1 MALFPIL
8 FIMALTIYSVNV
20 NGLRDEDKRLAF
32 FQWLSHLSPMV
43 VCLQETHAVS
53 FSELSSWVSRF
64 GYLCAGSFGSNRSC
78 GVAILYRS
86 VLVCRDILCEFDG
99 RFVLAELEFHESV
112 FRVAC
117 VYAPNR
123 NPDRDEFLV
132 RCVNHIDPSVPTLLC
147 GDFNTVLD
155 RSMDRRGSC
164 PFDTSR
170 ESSPVLRA
178 LFVDCCVVDVWRL
191 RHPSDSCFSW
201 FRRDGALASRI
212 DLIGCPLAWL
222 PFVSSADILPC
233 PYSDHSVLSFS
244 CSLPSVVPPGPG
256 LWKLNVSVLEDDDYS
271 YLVSDFWCNWR
282 RRRQSFRSLVEWWDE
297 GKARIK
303 GLTINYCKQR
313 SQSKRLER
321 DILDRLATHLKVSV
335 DAGRCSLLPI
345 YYNTLDRI
353 KHLDF
358 EAARGAQVRARAKWV
373 EEGESSTSY
382 FLRLERK
389 HSADRNVSALRA
401 EDGSLVSD
409 KNGLCD
415 TFRSFYLNLF
425 TAVPCDSLARAEL
438 LSHVSSV
445 LPSALSNSCEG
456 LLSQEECLL
465 ALKGM
470 ARGKAPGCDGLP
482 MEFYLKF
489 WPVLGSDLVEVLNSA
504 YVSDRL
510 SSSQRR
516 GIISLSFKK
525 GDRLDPKNWRPITL
539 LNVDYKIA
547 SRSIAA
553 RLLKVIHLVVE
564 KDQTCGVPGRYIG
577 ENVAF
582 LRDVVDFCS
591 LTGVPA
597 ALLSLDQEKA
607 FDRVDWPFLRSTL
620 SSLGFGPSFIRW
632 VNLFYSGV
640 RSSVNVNGYISKSF
654 SLSRGVRQGCPLS
667 PLLYVLVVEIL
678 ACNIR
683 ANPFISGLV
692 LPGSSSSLPC
702 ISAYADDTSL
712 VIASERAFSE
722 VFDVYSL
729 YERGS
734 GAKLNLSKCKGLWL
748 GDWNGRTDSPVAIDW
763 SSCKIKVLGV
773 FLGPGNV
780 EEANWRPRITAVEN
794 VLNSWRQRSLSFRG
808 KALVINALVLSR
820 VWYVASLVHVPRWV
834 SAEINSLIFNFFWSG
849 KRDLVARRVVVQ
861 PCSRGG
867 FSVVDFQ
874 LKVWSLHVQWI
885 RRFVSSPSSWVS
897 FMVYWFSSVFNVP
910 PHVVFSAPASFC
922 LDALPPFY
930 RSLVSAWVA
939 CRGSLQSSSLGINSG
954 PNFFPAASISAKSV
968 YLFLLSVNAATPHCV
983 AKFSP
988 LFGSL
993 YWPATWRQ
1001 LLFFDCDRPVIDLSW
1016 KVSHGVLYTAERLS
1030 SFGYDIST
1038 VCFCSDP
1045 VESLQHLFFYCP
1057 LATSV
1062 LSWVQSLLFS
1072 VSPLSPSILLRHVLF
1087 GFSDDELRVVPRL
1100 FVYLLNVSKFC
1111 IWVARNDSRFRNVRP
1126 SAIEVIERVKSR
1138 VRFHLPLF
1146 FRRFRSARRRRFFVR
1161 QWGARGVVASLVG
1174 DRLVVHI

>member
-1 MALFPIL
+1 MASFLFFL
-8 FIMALTIYSVNV
+8 IMALTIYSVNV

-53 FSELSSWVSRF
+53 SSELSSWVSRF
-64 GYLCAGSFGSNRSC
+64 GYLCTGSFGSNRSC

-86 VLVCRDILCEFDG
+86 VLGCRDILCEFDG
-99 RFVLAELEFHESV
+99 RFVLAEFEFRESV

-123 NPDRDEFLV
+123 NPDRDEFFV
-132 RCVNHIDPSVPTLLC
+132 HCVDHIDPSVPTLLC

-155 RSMDRRGSC
+155 RLMDRRGSC

-170 ESSPVLRA
+170 ESTSVLRA
-178 LFVDCCVVDVWRL
+178 LFLDCCVVDVWRL
-191 RHPSDSCFSW
+191 KHPSDSCFSW

-212 DLIGCPLAWL
+212 DLIGCPLSWL

-233 PYSDHSVLSFS
+233 PYSDHSALSFV
-244 CSLPSVVPPGPG
+244 CSLPSVTPPGPG
-256 LWKLNVSVLEDDDYS
+256 LWKLNVSVLGEEDYFS
-271 YLVSDFWCNWR
+271 LVSDFWCGWR
-282 RRRQSFRSLVEWWDE
+282 RRRQSFKSLAEWWDE

-313 SQSKRLER
+313 GQSRRLER
-321 DILDRLATHLKVSV
+321 DTLDRLAAHLKVLV
-335 DAGRCSLLPI
+335 DAGHVSFMPA
-345 YYNTLDRI
+345 YYNTLKSISR
-353 KHLDF
+353 LDL
-358 EAARGAQVRARAKWV
+358 EVARGAQVRARVKWV

-389 HSADRNVSALRA
+389 NSVDRNVAALRVG
-401 EDGSLVSD
+401 DGPLVVGKD
-409 KNGLCD
+409 DLCD
-415 TFRSFYLNLF
+415 AFRSFYFNLF
-425 TAVPCDSLARAEL
+425 SATPCDPVARVDL
-438 LSHVSSV
+438 LSHVSAV
-445 LPSALSNSCEG
+445 LPPDQSDLCEG
-456 LLSQEECLL
+456 PLSQEECFA
-465 ALKGM
+465 ALSGM

-482 MEFYLKF
+482 MEFYIKF
-489 WPVLGSDLVEVLNSA
+489 WPVLGSDLVDVLNSA
-504 YVSDRL
+504 YVSGRL

-539 LNVDYKIA
+539 LNVDYKVA
-547 SRSIAA
+547 SRAIAA

-582 LRDVVDFCS
+582 LRDVVDYCTR
-591 LTGVPA
+591 TGVSA

-620 SSLGFGPSFIRW
+620 SSLGFGSSFVRW
-632 VNLFYSGV
+632 VDLFYSDV
-640 RSSVNVNGYISKSF
+640 RSAVNVNGYISKSF

-667 PLLYVLVVEIL
+667 PLLYVLVVEVL
-678 ACNIR
+678 LCNIR
-683 ANPFISGLV
+683 SNPLISGLV
-692 LPGSSSSLPC
+692 LPGSFSSLPC
-702 ISAYADDTSL
+702 VSAYADDTSL
-712 VIASERAFSE
+712 VISSDRAFSE

-748 GDWNGRTDSPVAIDW
+748 GAWNGRTDSPVAIDW
-763 SSCKIKVLGV
+763 SSCSIKVLGV

-780 EEANWRPRITAVEN
+780 EDANWRPRITAVEN
-794 VLNSWRQRSLSFRG
+794 VLNSWRQRSLSYHG

-834 SAEINSLIFNFFWSG
+834 SAEINSLIFKFFWNG

-861 PCSRGG
+861 PCSLGG

-874 LKVWSLHVQWI
+874 LKVCSLHVQWI
-885 RRFVSSPSSWVS
+885 RRFVLSPSPWVS
-897 FMVYWFSSVFNVP
+897 FLVFWFSSVLNASP
-910 PHVVFSAPASFC
+910 DVVFSAPAAFSP
-922 LDALPPFY
+922 DALPPFY
-930 RSLVSAWVA
+930 RSLVLAWRA
-939 CRGSLQSSSLGINSG
+939 CNGSSQSSSLGINPG
-954 PNFFPAASISAKSV
+954 PNFLPAVSMSAKSV
-968 YLFLLSVNAATPHCV
+968 YSFLLSVNVSSPHCV
-983 AKFSP
+983 VKFFP

-993 YWPATWRQ
+993 YWSATWRQ
-1001 LLFFDCDRPVIDLSW
+1001 LFFFSSDRPVIDLAW

-1030 SFGYDIST
+1030 SFGYNIST
-1038 VCFCSDP
+1038 RCFCSDP
-1045 VESLQHLFFYCP
+1045 VESLLHLFFHCP

-1062 LSWVQSLLFS
+1062 ISWVQSLLS
-1072 VSPLSPSILLRHVLF
+1072 SAAPLSPSILIRHVLF
-1087 GFSDDELRVVPRL
+1087 GFSDDELRVVPRF

-1111 IWVARNDSRFRNVRP
+1111 IWVVRNDFRFRNVRP
-1126 SAIEVIERVKSR
+1126 SAVEVIERVKSR
-1138 VRFHLPLF
+1138 VRFYLPLF
-1146 FRRFRSARRRRFFVR
+1146 FRRFRSAWRRRFFVR
-1161 QWGARGVVASLVG
+1161 QWGARGIVASLVG